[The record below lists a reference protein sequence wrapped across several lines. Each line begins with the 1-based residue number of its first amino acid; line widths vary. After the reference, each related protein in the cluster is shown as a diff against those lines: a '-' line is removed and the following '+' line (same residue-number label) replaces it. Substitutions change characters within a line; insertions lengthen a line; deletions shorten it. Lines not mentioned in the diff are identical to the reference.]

1 VRTYLL
7 FLPAGV
13 VPGFSRRVTPA
24 APFFGFGSHLK
35 CGAPMTRSRII
46 LPVLL
51 LAAVLLAD
59 GRAAGLEL
67 LSYEDARTALR
78 GMSDSLKAAAA
89 GVSRS
94 KEEAHAVASLGLPDL
109 SANATEGFGEKTRDS
124 RWSTA
129 GQHQFPRQPT
139 RTSLIGYQHVVDLL
153 GRPLFGSARAD

>member
-13 VPGFSRRVTPA
+13 VPGFSRRVTFA

-35 CGAPMTRSRII
+35 CGAAMTRSRII

-67 LSYEDARTALR
+67 LSYEDARTAFR

-109 SANATEGFGEKTRDS
+109 SANAPRDS
-124 RWSTA
+124 GKRPGTLDGTPLGNIS
-129 GQHQFPRQPT
+129 FRDNL
-139 RTSLIGYQHVVDLL
+139 RTSLIGHQHVVNLL